1 MTTHSSLK
9 FDINLGVLFSFTVCL
24 ERHSHILFLMAD

>member
-24 ERHSHILFLMAD
+24 ERHIHILFLMAD